1 MIKSGEVA
9 SPFRIASNAPGVSE
23 KKKTTQNVEDARA
36 RYSNLRGPSPSVQL
50 PSQRTFPGLCVLS

>member
-23 KKKTTQNVEDARA
+23 KKKKTQNVEDARA
-36 RYSNLRGPSPSVQL
+36 RYSNLRGLELSATAESAH
-50 PSQRTFPGLCVLS
+50 FPRVVCA